1 MSHLSKRITR
11 RMGRDTGRMMDG
23 LVSESDIKH
32 IVESEWDTTRRPR
45 HMIDGDMSCD
55 SLCYR

>member
-1 MSHLSKRITR
+1 
-11 RMGRDTGRMMDG
+11 MGRDTGRMMDG
-23 LVSESDIKH
+23 RVSEWDNKH

-45 HMIDGDMSCD
+45 HMIDGVMPRD